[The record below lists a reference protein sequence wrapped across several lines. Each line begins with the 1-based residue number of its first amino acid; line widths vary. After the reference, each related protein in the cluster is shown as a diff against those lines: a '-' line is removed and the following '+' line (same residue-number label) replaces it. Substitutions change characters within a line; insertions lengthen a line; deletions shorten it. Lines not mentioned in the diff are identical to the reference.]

1 MVVDAGLFDS
11 RFPQPE
17 VRSVRDPFA
26 RDEEFRRLILGDEDV
41 DLVRV
46 NLEIARDAYPDL
58 DEADVLGRIEAL
70 GNRVRDR
77 CSPRA
82 GVRSV
87 IGQINWVMFVEEG
100 YRGNT
105 QDYFDPGNSYINEVV
120 DRKLGLPISMSVL
133 YQDLARRVGL
143 PLACVNLPMHFALK
157 VAGRDEPLFVDPFH
171 EGRLLDLAE
180 CERFLG
186 GLAGRNIRLSAEEVA
201 SCDASVTVARM
212 LRNLKANYLE
222 RKDYSM
228 ALPVVRRLAAL
239 RRDDLLEQRDW
250 GMVSLQADRPG
261 EALGPLG
268 RYLDARPGA
277 PDAQAVLSLIKSA
290 RREVAFRN

>member
-1 MVVDAGLFDS
+1 MVVAGRITS
-11 RFPQPE
+11 RG
-17 VRSVRDPFA
+17 RSVRDPFA
-26 RDEEFRRLILGDEDV
+26 RDDEFRRLIQGDEDV

-58 DEADVLGRIEAL
+58 EEADILSSIEAL
-70 GNRVRDR
+70 ADRVRDR
-77 CSPRA
+77 CPKGGGA
-82 GVRSV
+82 RSV

-100 YRGNT
+100 FRGNAE
-105 QDYFDPGNSYINEVV
+105 DYFDPRNSYLNEVMG
-120 DRKLGLPISMSVL
+120 RKLGLPISLSVL
-133 YQDLARRVGL
+133 YQHVARLAGL

-186 GLAGRNIRLSAEEVA
+186 DLAGRNVRLTAEDCA
-201 SCDASVTVARM
+201 ACGPSVTVARM

-222 RKDYSM
+222 RKDFAS
-228 ALPVVRRLAAL
+228 ALPIVRRLAAL

-250 GMVSLQADRPG
+250 GMVCLQADRPG

-268 RYLDARPGA
+268 RYVEARPDA
-277 PDAQAVLSLIKSA
+277 PDAQAVRSLLKTA

>member
-1 MVVDAGLFDS
+1 
-11 RFPQPE
+11 
-17 VRSVRDPFA
+17 VRDPFA
-26 RDEEFRRLILGDEDV
+26 RDEEFRRLIQGDEDV

-58 DEADVLGRIEAL
+58 DEVEVLSEIDALAD
-70 GNRVRDR
+70 RVRDR
-77 CSPRA
+77 CPA
-82 GVRSV
+82 GGNARSV
-87 IGQINWVMFVEEG
+87 IGQINWVLFVEEG
-100 YRGNT
+100 FRGNT
-105 QDYFDPGNSYINEVV
+105 EDYFDPRNSYLNEVV
-120 DRKLGLPISMSVL
+120 GRKLGLPISLSLL
-133 YQDLARRVGL
+133 YHRVARLVGL

-186 GLAGRNIRLSAEEVA
+186 DLAGRQVRLTSEECSACEP
-201 SCDASVTVARM
+201 SVTVARM
-212 LRNLKANYLE
+212 LRNLKAIYLE
-222 RKDYSM
+222 RKDYAS

-239 RRDDLLEQRDW
+239 LRDDLLEQRDW

-268 RYLDARPGA
+268 RYVEARPKA
-277 PDAQAVLSLIKSA
+277 PDAQAVGSLLKSA